1 MALEVLLQQTNFK
14 NNNDLAFQF
23 RLARDLGMTVAQ
35 LTSTMSSK
43 EFTQWANFYMWEN
56 NERNKA
62 LALQQAESRK
72 K

>member
-1 MALEVLLQQTNFK
+1 
-14 NNNDLAFQF
+14 
-23 RLARDLGMTVAQ
+23 MTVAQ

-43 EFTQWANFYMWEN
+43 EFIQWANFYMWEN

-72 K
+72 R

>member
-1 MALEVLLQQTNFK
+1 MALEVLLRQTNFQ

-43 EFTQWANFYMWEN
+43 EFIQWANFYMWEN

-72 K
+72 R